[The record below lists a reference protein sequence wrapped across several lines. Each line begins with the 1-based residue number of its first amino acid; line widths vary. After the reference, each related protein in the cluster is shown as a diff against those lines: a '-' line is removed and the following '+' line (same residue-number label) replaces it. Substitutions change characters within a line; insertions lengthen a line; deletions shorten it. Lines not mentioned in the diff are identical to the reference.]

1 MTTSSKKV
9 EIISAALKVFST
21 HGYNGASLS
30 AIAKIANT
38 NKQLITHHF
47 GSKQNLWQ
55 ETVDYE
61 LRDGIE
67 LLKRVKKTDS
77 LQGPEIA
84 LKQFIDS
91 YVKWISNKNATHR
104 LMMLE
109 NQVDSP
115 RLEWFQTQHVLP
127 SAKLVMR
134 LIKRCQ
140 KLGVVKPGDCGR
152 LYFTLLHL
160 PIAPLIGARQ
170 YESFVGCKPFEQSE
184 IEYHRQTMLDFLG
197 VQ

>member
-1 MTTSSKKV
+1 MSTPNKKI
-9 EIISAALKVFST
+9 EIIAAALKVFST

-30 AIAKIANT
+30 AIAKLANT

-61 LRDGIE
+61 LKDGIE
-67 LLKRVKKTDS
+67 LLLSIKETDT
-77 LQGPEIA
+77 LHGPEAA
-84 LKQFIDS
+84 LRQFIDG

-140 KLGVVKPGDCGR
+140 KLGCVKDGDCGR

-170 YESFVGCKPFEQSE
+170 YESFVGCKPFAPSE
-184 IEYHRQTMLDFLG
+184 LEYHQQTMLDFLG